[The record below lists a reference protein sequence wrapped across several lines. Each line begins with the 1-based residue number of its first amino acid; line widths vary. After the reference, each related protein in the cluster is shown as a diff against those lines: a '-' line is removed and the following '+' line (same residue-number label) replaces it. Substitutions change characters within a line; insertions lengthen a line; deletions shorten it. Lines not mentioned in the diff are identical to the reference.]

1 MAAGD
6 STLILYMEHRDE
18 LLSYANR
25 IVRDRAGAEDVVQE
39 AWLKFSAR
47 VGQGVEIAQP
57 LNYLYTIVR
66 NLALDW
72 TGRSSRI
79 ATQAISDSVL
89 ENVASEAPSAENVL
103 YFRDELRML
112 ESIVSE
118 LPERTQIAF
127 RMYRVERRTL
137 QEVADRLGV
146 SVVRVHKLVKD
157 AVLHCT
163 LRLSGPED

>member
-1 MAAGD
+1 MASGD
-6 STLILYMEHRDE
+6 TLSLYVEHRDE
-18 LLSYANR
+18 LLNYANR
-25 IVRDRAGAEDVVQE
+25 IVRDRACAEDLVQE
-39 AWLKFSAR
+39 AWLKYTAR
-47 VGQGVEIAQP
+47 ARQGAEIAQP
-57 LNYLYTIVR
+57 LNYLYSIVR

-72 TGRSSRI
+72 LRHASRT

-89 ENVASEAPSAENVL
+89 ETVASNAPSAEQVV
-103 YFRDELRML
+103 YYRDELRAL
-112 ESIVSE
+112 EAIVSE

-146 SVVRVHKLVKD
+146 SVVRVHKMVKD

-163 LRLSGPED
+163 LRLSGPEDR